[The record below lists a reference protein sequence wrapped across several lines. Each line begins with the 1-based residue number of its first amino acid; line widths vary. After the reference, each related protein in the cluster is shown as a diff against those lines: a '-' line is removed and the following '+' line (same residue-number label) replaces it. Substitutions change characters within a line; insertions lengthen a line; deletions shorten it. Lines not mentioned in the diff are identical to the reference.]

1 MQSVSRCRINP
12 RWQKLLIP
20 YSRTHDISRNFSTS
34 GSGESELT
42 EDFSCGVGLQV
53 CVCVCVVCVV
63 FFAPYSTHSSGVA
76 TMFNNNFEFKIKVVK
91 RDENRNFIII
101 ISPSIMDKALILVNV
116 YDPNKDNPTFY
127 QNISVNKK
135 G

>member
-1 MQSVSRCRINP
+1 M
-12 RWQKLLIP
+12 
-20 YSRTHDISRNFSTS
+20 
-34 GSGESELT
+34 
-42 EDFSCGVGLQV
+42 
-53 CVCVCVVCVV
+53 CVCVCCLCGF